1 MVRRVLSSPWLDRI
15 GVALLCLAHFA
26 VACHASAKSTPT
38 IDEFA
43 HLPAGI
49 VYLRT
54 GSFRFYPHNPPLPR
68 LAAALFAETQGLRVT
83 ELAQALEAQANPDA
97 GSPQLNLPNYLLL
110 AELVELE
117 NTATPANSRKYFAA
131 FAWGR
136 AAIALWSALTIPV
149 LFAWAASASGRGAGL
164 TAAAL
169 WAMCPTVIGHA
180 GLVTTDVPAASLS
193 LVAAWTFA
201 RWLDGVA
208 RPVTDTTP
216 LTGRATPTHPRWSRA
231 LLAGLALGAALLT
244 KFSVVLLVPLFALW
258 LVINAARAAGL
269 SAVWRTL
276 RAPPGRQFFA
286 ILALALFVLNAGY
299 LFEGTGTALDR
310 FELASQ
316 TLTRPR
322 QPGDPRSA
330 DETVRQLAPQRINR
344 FQGSL
349 LGMLPSPVP
358 AMYLVGFDRLKW
370 EAEGKYDLYLRGQWQ
385 RQGYWD
391 YYLYGLLVK
400 WPLGTWV
407 LFVVALGGL
416 ALNMGKGAFDGLPA
430 SAELREART
439 VGQAASGTRKHG
451 PAAMWLVLAAVPLF
465 VLSVL
470 QDVNLGLRYAL
481 PAFPFLLLIAST
493 SAGSAFPKWSRWAA
507 LAAVVFNTAS
517 VFRVHPHELAYFN
530 EAVGGPRNGRFH
542 LIDSNLDW
550 GQDLRRLAEW
560 VERHPEWSDVEL
572 AYWGPIPPERV
583 GFEKHRLAPRDLR
596 QVPRPLWL
604 PSETLNNS
612 GPRPGKYAV
621 SVNFERGMGF
631 RTPLPFDLARTL
643 PPNHPARHGATMLIV
658 PRDAY
663 AWLQHLTPRIEPEIG
678 YSILLYD
685 VSPEDAERVRTLQN
699 GSMPPSE

>member
-1 MVRRVLSSPWLDRI
+1 MVRRVLNSPWFDRV
-15 GVALLCLAHFA
+15 GVAALCLAHFA
-26 VACHASAKSTPT
+26 VVCHASGKSTPT

-83 ELAQALEAQANPDA
+83 ELAHALEARANPEA
-97 GSPQLNLPNYLLL
+97 GAPQLNLPNYLLL

-117 NTATPANSRKYFAA
+117 NTATEAGAQRYFAA

-149 LFAWAASASGRGAGL
+149 LFAWAASAYGRGAGW

-169 WAMCPTVIGHA
+169 WAVCPTVIGHA
-180 GLVTTDVPAASLS
+180 GLITTDVPAASLS

-201 RWLDGVA
+201 RWLCGTQHPSLDRSGEVEQS
-208 RPVTDTTP
+208 
-216 LTGRATPTHPRWSRA
+216 PRWSRA
-231 LLAGLALGAALLT
+231 LVAGFALGAALLT
-244 KFSVVLLVPLFALW
+244 KFSVILLVPIFALW
-258 LVINAARAAGL
+258 MLVHVARTSGV
-269 SAVWRTL
+269 SSIWRTIRSRL
-276 RAPPGRQFFA
+276 GRQFLA
-286 ILALALFVLNAGY
+286 ILALALFVLNSGY
-299 LFEGTGTALDR
+299 LFEGAGTALDR
-310 FELASQ
+310 FEFASQ

-322 QPGDPRSA
+322 QPGDPRCA
-330 DETVRQLAPQRINR
+330 DEAVRQLAPQRINR

-358 AMYLVGFDRLKW
+358 AMYLVGFDRLKY
-370 EAEGKYDLYLRGQWQ
+370 EAEGKYDLYLRGRWQ

-407 LFVVALGGL
+407 LFTLAAAAWIIRRVVRRGATGGL
-416 ALNMGKGAFDGLPA
+416 SD
-430 SAELREART
+430 SAESPEVRT
-439 VGQAASGTRKHG
+439 GGQAASGTPHRG
-451 PAAMWLVLAAVPLF
+451 PAAIWLLLAATPLLVLSL
-465 VLSVL
+465 L

-481 PAFPFLLLIAST
+481 PAFPFLFLFIST
-493 SAGSAFPKWSRWAA
+493 TAGRDFPRWGRWAA
-507 LAAVVFNTAS
+507 LAAVAFNTAS

-560 VERHPEWSDVEL
+560 VEQHPEWSGVEL
-572 AYWGPIPPERV
+572 AYWGPIPPELV
-583 GFEKHRLAPRDLR
+583 GFAKHRLAPRDLPG
-596 QVPRPLWL
+596 VPRELWL
-604 PSETLNNS
+604 PSEKS
-612 GPRPGKYAV
+612 GGSGLRPGKYAV
-621 SVNFERGMGF
+621 SVNFERGMSF
-631 RTPLPFDLARTL
+631 RTPLPFDVAKSL
-643 PPNHPARHGATMLIV
+643 PPNHPARHGATMLMV

-663 AWLQHLTPRIEPEIG
+663 AWFQHVTPRIESEIG

-685 VSPEDAERVRTLQN
+685 VSPADAQRIRALTAR
-699 GSMPPSE
+699 P